1 MITILD
7 GGMGG
12 EIQRRQPKAAH
23 GLWSATAL
31 VENPE
36 LVTQIHREF
45 IDAGANII
53 TTNTYSTIPSYLAKA
68 NLAERTVELTALAAG
83 LARQAAD
90 AGNDSIRVAGS
101 LPPLSESYRADLVPD
116 SAESS
121 PIYREMVEAMEE
133 SVDLFLCETM
143 SSAEEAHCAASQALT
158 YGRDKPVYVS
168 WSLNEHPGSGLRS
181 LESVTHAH
189 QRLLDLDIAGY
200 LFNCT
205 HPEAIHAALEE
216 LGSLTESPMGGYP
229 NRMNVVAEGWT
240 LDNEIE
246 TGIRSE
252 LSIERYVDAMLGCI
266 EAGASIVGGCCGIGP
281 EYIRALSHRLKTS
294 PNT

>member
-31 VENPE
+31 LESPE
-36 LVTQIHREF
+36 LVTQIHGEY

-68 NLAERTVELTALAAG
+68 SIAERSVELTALAAG

-90 AGNDSIRVAGS
+90 DSDRTIRVAGS
-101 LPPLSESYRADLVPD
+101 LPPLSESYRADLIPN

-121 PIYREMVEAMEE
+121 PIYRNMVEAMTG

-143 SSAEEAHCAASQALT
+143 SSAEEAHCAAAQALA
-158 YGRDKPVYVS
+158 YGRGKPVYVS
-168 WSLNEHPGSGLRS
+168 WSLNEQPGAGLRS
-181 LESVTHAH
+181 LESVTDAH
-189 QRLLDLDIAGY
+189 QRLTDLDIAGY

-205 HPEAIHAALEE
+205 HPEAIHTALKE
-216 LGSLTESPMGGYP
+216 LGSVTDSPMGGYP
-229 NRMNVVAEGWT
+229 NRMNAVAEGWT
-240 LDNEIE
+240 LDNEVE
-246 TGIRSE
+246 TGMRAE
-252 LSIERYVDAMLGCI
+252 LSIELYVDAMLGCI
-266 EAGASIVGGCCGIGP
+266 EAGASMVGGCCGIGP
-281 EYIRALSHRLKTS
+281 EYIQALSRHLRTS
-294 PNT
+294 LNA